1 MSVSVISNDVL
12 AITQPVRKN
21 SSSFSVTFSGLS
33 IVDNS
38 SADSAWEIAGYFPG
52 ATSLN
57 ISLEPRQ
64 STGRKE
70 NIRVLHRG
78 NLVRIHRSKT
88 SSFTPGEEYCF
99 SVVVNFELDHSLN
112 LEEYE
117 CPNFSLTSIN

>member
-1 MSVSVISNDVL
+1 MSVPVISGDVL
-12 AITQPVRKN
+12 TITQPVRKN

-33 IVDNS
+33 VVDNS
-38 SADSAWEIAGYFPG
+38 GADNAWEIAGYFPG

-57 ISLEPRQ
+57 VSLEPRQ

-70 NIRVLHRG
+70 AVRVLHRG
-78 NLVRIHRSKT
+78 NLVRIHRPKT
-88 SSFTPGEEYCF
+88 SLFTPGDEYCF